1 MQFTDQQENEYY
13 VIRPIECED
22 DMEKAVEPPAK
33 EQLGAFHRFL
43 TIWILLS
50 MAAGIIL
57 GNYLPQ
63 LVIFLEH
70 LQIAKVSIPTAVLLW
85 GIILPMM
92 IQVDFTSLKNV
103 FKQPRA
109 IVLTV
114 IVNYGIQPFSM
125 YALCL
130 LFFKVIFASYLSQ
143 EKQTEYLIGSVL
155 LGGAPCT
162 AMVFIWSKLMNGDA
176 AYTITQVAVNDLIL
190 LVLYVPTVQ
199 LLAGVSNIQIPWTT
213 LMLSVVFF
221 VVIPLVIGVLVRQ
234 SLIYKHENFLNKKL
248 LPVMDQLSMVFLLL
262 MVILLFI
269 SQAPTIIGNLLDILV
284 ISVPLII
291 QTIFIW
297 AITVAASLL
306 LKIPFRYAGPASLIA
321 CSNFFEMAVAVAFT
335 LYGSDSGVTLT
346 TVVGVL
352 IEVPIM
358 LTLVHINNRM
368 QNIFH
373 KSQNLV

>member
-1 MQFTDQQENEYY
+1 M
-13 VIRPIECED
+13 
-22 DMEKAVEPPAK
+22 
-33 EQLGAFHRFL
+33 
-43 TIWILLS
+43 
-50 MAAGIIL
+50 
-57 GNYLPQ
+57 
-63 LVIFLEH
+63 
-70 LQIAKVSIPTAVLLW
+70 
-85 GIILPMM
+85 
-92 IQVDFTSLKNV
+92 
-103 FKQPRA
+103 
-109 IVLTV
+109 
-114 IVNYGIQPFSM
+114 
-125 YALCL
+125 LC
-130 LFFKVIFASYLSQ
+130 
-143 EKQTEYLIGSVL
+143 
-155 LGGAPCT
+155 
-162 AMVFIWSKLMNGDA
+162 
-176 AYTITQVAVNDLIL
+176 
-190 LVLYVPTVQ
+190 
-199 LLAGVSNIQIPWTT
+199 
-213 LMLSVVFF
+213 SVVFF
-221 VVIPLVIGVLVRQ
+221 VVIPLVIGVVVRQ

-248 LPVMDQLSMVFLLL
+248 LPVMDRLSMVFLLL

-297 AITVAASLL
+297 AITIAASLL

-373 KSQNLV
+373 K